1 MIAAHR
7 ATLATLRAA
16 ALAGLAD
23 TYNPLTTE
31 RTATGRLTA
40 RTRSDL
46 YSQALA
52 EGFRTFRGVGVSS
65 RPGPMTLGAVPETDR
80 AESLE
85 IGTTVVVYRLVELTE
100 AGKAARDDREHQAR
114 ADQGQDAREIR
125 RADYDHYLHH
135 QDTE

>member
-7 ATLATLRAA
+7 ATLATLRAL
-16 ALAGLAD
+16 ALAAAAD
-23 TYNPLTTE
+23 TTNPLTIE
-31 RTATGRLTA
+31 RTATARLTA
-40 RTRSDL
+40 RGRSDL
-46 YSQALA
+46 YNEAIRA
-52 EGFRTFRGVGVSS
+52 GFHTFRGSWTG
-65 RPGPMTLGAVPETDR
+65 RGPAPMTLGAVPETDQ

-100 AGKAARDDREHQAR
+100 AGKAARDDRDHQAR